1 MLITLLQMITLLVE
15 MEECSLGY
23 YCHVDHIITHYDIAD
38 ENGILS

>member
-15 MEECSLGY
+15 MNECSY